1 MPICYTEL
9 LYRVSFLNES
19 RIAIE
24 IMALNYKLKRRIKRW
39 RNYIFQ
45 GVRRVSVEQFCVTN
59 RHEME

>member
-24 IMALNYKLKRRIKRW
+24 IMALNYKLKRRIK
-39 RNYIFQ
+39 NGEIIYFK
-45 GVRRVSVEQFCVTN
+45 GLGEPL
-59 RHEME
+59 